1 MSEEKNNTI
10 FLRPRF
16 KMEFNESQQKIISK
30 FRDNLKDANCK
41 YCSKIIDGHIII
53 DVPNDESH
61 FWSPQL
67 NIEIERVEINKA
79 SVRGLYG
86 PKPQV
91 WTLFMFFHF
100 AMAVAFI
107 GFSIMTYVKWTLK
120 TDYSFSLIGV
130 VTLPILWVVMYF
142 LGRIGKKTSH
152 TQIKELHKFM
162 MKTLEKE

>member
-1 MSEEKNNTI
+1 MSVQKNNTI

-16 KMEFNESQQKIISK
+16 KIDFDVSQQKIISK
-30 FRDNLKDANCK
+30 FKDNLKDANCN

-53 DVPNDESH
+53 DVPIDESH

-67 NIEIERVEINKA
+67 TIEIEKVEENKA
-79 SVRGLYG
+79 VVSGLYG

-120 TDYSFSLIGV
+120 TDYTFSLIGV
-130 VTLPILWVVMYF
+130 ITLPILWFVMYF
-142 LGRIGKKTSH
+142 LGRMGKKTGYN
-152 TQIKELHKFM
+152 QMKELHEFM
-162 MKTLEKE
+162 MKTLEK